1 MQYANTLDQLMRE
14 MEFLE
19 DEIAR
24 YQNGTEVRY
33 KIVNDP

>member
-1 MQYANTLDQLMRE
+1 MQYAKTLDQLMRE
-14 MEFLE
+14 MEFL

-33 KIVNDP
+33 KIINDP